1 MLALSQSF
9 SMGQGSLEHNLRI
22 KKDGKGIRQNGY
34 KERRHLNEHVI
45 VRGDITQPNYEA
57 NLLRKVVKEKI
68 GEELARSNERK
79 IQKRHPEQVMTIDD
93 WIKSKQYTRSGKQK
107 KLINEYVINLGNRH
121 TACPYVQQK
130 DADGNLLDKHGKIIP
145 LWDTR
150 RAADYKD
157 GKVVESAIS
166 KKLKPILKD
175 FVQEFAE
182 ANPQA
187 EILGYS
193 IHCDEGGAV
202 HAHLSVLWWSKM
214 KPIKGRHRDITYG
227 IAETS
232 AIRQQYEARGIT
244 CGDERYDNPQNS
256 WRKEMRQ
263 LLREVAYLHG
273 VDRLDMGNKE
283 PHRSKNAFG
292 RYKDKYCEELE
303 AEHNKLDEKAKK
315 LAGKEEAV
323 QAKEQEIEDKE
334 KVIDDKL
341 TSNIA
346 KKEWYLLKTKHPDL
360 YNKIHEEFL
369 KEKKNLK
376 NVLDKQTNVC
386 YHRT

>member
-22 KKDGKGIRQNGY
+22 KKGAGIRQNGY
-34 KERRHLNEHVI
+34 KERRHLNENVI
-45 VRGDITQPNYEA
+45 VRGDITQKDYEK
-57 NLLRKVVKEKI
+57 NLLVEVVRNKI
-68 GEELARSNERK
+68 GDRLNALNEK
-79 IQKRHPEQVMTIDD
+79 HIQSRHPERVMTVED
-93 WIKSKQYTRSGKQK
+93 WIEKKAYTRKGKKK
-107 KLINEYVINLGNRH
+107 KLISEYVINLGNRH
-121 TACPYVQQK
+121 TACPYLQQT

-150 RAADYKD
+150 RGADYKD

-166 KKLKPILKD
+166 KKLKPILRD
-175 FVQEFAE
+175 FVQAFIE

-187 EILGYS
+187 EVLGYS
-193 IHCDEGGAV
+193 THCDEGGAV
-202 HAHLSVLWWSKM
+202 HAHLSVLWWSEIPPNKNG
-214 KPIKGRHRDITYG
+214 KVNGVGYG
-227 IAETS
+227 IAES
-232 AIRQQYEARGIT
+232 QAIKQQYEKRGIH
-244 CGDERYDNPQNS
+244 CNNERYDNALND

-263 LLREVAYLHG
+263 LLREVAYTHG
-273 VDRLDMGNKE
+273 IDRLDMGNKE
-283 PHRSKNAFG
+283 PHRDIKSFG
-292 RYKDKYCEELE
+292 KYKDRYCEELE
-303 AEHNKLDEKAKK
+303 AEHNKLDDEAKK

-323 QAKEQEIEDKE
+323 QAMQKEIEDKE

-346 KKEWYLLKTKHPDL
+346 KKEWYLLKTKYPEL

-376 NVLDKQTNVC
+376 NVLDRDTNVC
-386 YHRT
+386 YNRT